1 MGQPKNINQAI
12 LSVLESIDAKLEAQD
27 NTLKNQEKQS
37 QALNKNLQNMAA
49 TGVVS
54 EDEYKTFAKFFGE
67 MAKGISTLVKVADKI
82 SAKAAE
88 NIKNVLT
95 NVGEGIQAFFKEVD
109 PATVEAFTKFLSSL
123 GPSILKFAL
132 AMVIATPLL
141 IIAPIGALLF
151 GLSIRAIL
159 WAMGEAD
166 EKQKEAIQGLDV
178 ILGLGGGILLFA
190 LAMVLFLPLSPLV
203 LLGSLMFGLTIR
215 ALMWSIGMSAEN
227 GKEVAAG
234 LTAILDLA
242 KGILLFALAM
252 VVYVLV
258 SPIVLIGAVMFG
270 LTMRLLLWIIGAS
283 GKKAKQTAR
292 AMESVLRLA
301 KGILLFALAMI
312 VVTLLFPVV
321 LVGALFFALSLWII
335 SLGLNVIGSKKAQ
348 RGVRALLIT
357 VIAIALMALVFFL
370 AQSVLTWEGIA
381 MVLVMVAGV
390 ALVMYLAGMFQK
402 DIMKG
407 SIAMMVAAIPIILLS
422 VAMMIWKA
430 ANVGWMDIAIL
441 GATVVGL
448 AVVMGLLGMYESGLM
463 TGIPLTITIGSAAMI
478 VASGA
483 IIVLSIGMLL
493 WKAAAV
499 TWADVGILG
508 ATVGMIGV
516 EMALLGLASPLIF
529 LGSAAM
535 LVAAAALLPISMSL
549 MIFKKAGWQGKKDD
563 DALSGALGAIV
574 NGFLGGPMPGGILAA
589 IKFAAKAAAR
599 AALLFI
605 TVPPMI
611 LAGMALLPI
620 SLALLTFKKA
630 NFGKKDASNMEFAI
644 GAVIKA
650 FSLPGDYQRQKELG
664 IYTSPLQIYLGIMS
678 LKNAGSTLVSLAEGI
693 QAFANLTVPIYK
705 FNEEKGELQIVDRRQ
720 MNEADFDKAAYGMA
734 KVITSIAEPFALV
747 GRLDK
752 GEPSGNPFYDA
763 IFGGG
768 LVKRGVKAL
777 MGAGN
782 ILVDL
787 AKAVQSFANLTVSR
801 YELRGEGAD
810 AKLVEVERIPM
821 DAGMFDLAAAN
832 MGKIVD
838 VMAGVFAKVGKAEAD
853 SSGWFSGGYVTKG
866 VKALTGSGGIM
877 VDLAKSVQ
885 DFANLTVSR
894 WEYVEGKD
902 GGELKEVERRS
913 MTESDFQSAT
923 NNMRRIVSTVMDVF
937 KEVGKAESEGGWFF
951 SNNYVSKGIAAL
963 AGAGETI
970 SQIAD
975 GVQKMANMQFITYTV
990 KDNKVVPAGVSNISP
1005 AKVLMAGVNMKL
1017 IINTLM
1023 NGLKYAG
1030 ELYEQNK
1037 ESIDGAIEKASSV
1050 MNGISNYASA
1060 MKKWEEA
1067 DINYEKTPAGM
1078 LHSLITLSNA
1088 LAVLMISYK
1097 LNKEGWDQLVERSG
1111 EVQKSIMNIVSGFMF
1126 WQKQSEP
1133 IEYANESLPKTFSML
1148 ESVFTKFGNSLTQ
1161 FKEAWIATYIN
1172 APLIK
1177 KAIIQITT
1185 GFMFWQKAN
1194 VTADVVGTFA
1204 RWHEEI
1210 SRMFGPKQNPEL
1222 PTQTMYFTK
1231 FTSNVTKLAA
1241 QAKVWKTI
1249 AEGMNSTADGMERY
1263 TASINAADPK
1273 NLQMMDSLMAS
1284 LAILGK
1290 DNGLE
1295 QLGAEIGEGIQVGL
1309 EKFAEKIAELINEA
1323 GGGGGG
1329 GGGFGLDLN
1338 PFDGDGIGLKPKK
1351 PSTNPGPAGPPAQ
1364 KPAQQITPQAIANA
1378 LKSAL
1383 ASTTIKVKSTN
1394 VTGDKVSF

>member
-1 MGQPKNINQAI
+1 MAQAKNINQAI
-12 LSVLESIDAKLEAQD
+12 LSVLESIDSKLDAQD
-27 NTLKNQEKQS
+27 ATLKNQEKQS
-37 QALNKNLQNMAA
+37 QALNTNLQSMAA

-54 EDEYKTFAKFFGE
+54 EDEYKTFAKFFGDL
-67 MAKGISTLVKVADKI
+67 AKGISTLVKVADKI

-88 NIKNVLT
+88 NIKSVLT

-109 PATVEAFTKFLSSL
+109 PASVEAFTKFLGSL

-141 IIAPIGALLF
+141 IIAPIGALMF
-151 GLSIRAIL
+151 GLSIRALL
-159 WAMGEAD
+159 WAMGTANE
-166 EKQKEAIQGLDV
+166 QKKESMEGLST
-178 ILGLGGGILLFA
+178 ILNLGGGILLFA
-190 LAMVLFLPLSPLV
+190 LAMILYVPVAPLV
-203 LLGSLMFGLTIR
+203 ILGALAFGLTIR
-215 ALMWSIGMSAEN
+215 ALMWAMGMSAKN
-227 GKEVAAG
+227 AKKSAKG
-234 LTAILDLA
+234 LSAILDLA
-242 KGILLFALAM
+242 KGILLFALSM
-252 VVYVLV
+252 MLYVLV
-258 SPIVLIGAVMFG
+258 APLVILGALLFG
-270 LTMRLLLWIIGAS
+270 LTIRVLMMVMGLS
-283 GKKAKQTAR
+283 GKKAKQNIR
-292 AMESVLRLA
+292 AMNSVLRLA
-301 KGILLFALAMI
+301 QGILLFALAMLI
-312 VVTLLFPVV
+312 VTAVFPVV
-321 LVGALFFALSLWII
+321 ILGALFFALSLYII
-335 SLGLNVIGSKKAQ
+335 SLGLNIMGKKKTQ
-348 RGVRALLIT
+348 RGVRAMLT
-357 VIAIALMALVFFL
+357 VVLAIALLALVFFL
-370 AQSVLTWEGIA
+370 AQSVLSWEGIG
-381 MVLVMVAGV
+381 MVLTMVVGTALAMWIAGK
-390 ALVMYLAGMFQK
+390 FSK

-407 SIAMMVAAIPIILLS
+407 SLAMTIAAVPIMLLS
-422 VAMMIWKA
+422 IAMMIWKA
-430 ANVGWMDIAIL
+430 AGVGWMDIAIL
-441 GATVVGL
+441 GATVAGL
-448 AVVMGLLGMYESGLM
+448 AIVMGLLGMYESGLM

-493 WKAAAV
+493 WKAAGV
-499 TWADVGILG
+499 KWEDVGILG

-549 MIFKKAGWQGKKDD
+549 MIFKKAGWKGKKDD

-650 FSLPGDYQRQKELG
+650 FSLPGDTQRQKELG
-664 IYTSPLQIYLGIMS
+664 IYTSPWQIYLGIMS
-678 LKNAGSTLVSLAEGI
+678 LKNAGSTLVSLAEGV
-693 QAFANLTVPIYK
+693 QAFANLTVPIYE

-821 DAGMFDLAAAN
+821 DASMFDMATAN

-866 VKALTGSGGIM
+866 VKALTGAGGIM

-913 MTESDFQSAT
+913 MTDSDFQNAT
-923 NNMRRIVSTVMDVF
+923 KSMRRIVSTVMDIF
-937 KEVGKAESEGGWFF
+937 KEVGKAEDEGGWFF

-990 KDNKVVPAGVSNISP
+990 KDNKVVPKGVSNISP
-1005 AKVLMAGVNMKL
+1005 AKVIMAGLNMKL

-1023 NGLKYAG
+1023 SGLKYAG
-1030 ELYEQNK
+1030 EFYTKNQEI
-1037 ESIDGAIEKASSV
+1037 IDVALENASNV
-1050 MNGISNYASA
+1050 MRGISNYAKGL
-1060 MKKWEEA
+1060 KKWEEA
-1067 DINYEKTPAGM
+1067 EIDYEKTSVGIIVGM
-1078 LHSLITLSNA
+1078 TSIANA
-1088 LAVLMISYK
+1088 FDPLLNSYRNFAAEWEVSVDRATQIQKVIMKFVL
-1097 LNKEGWDQLVERSG
+1097 
-1111 EVQKSIMNIVSGFMF
+1111 GFNF
-1126 WQKQSEP
+1126 WKGGTEA
-1133 IEYANESLPKTFSML
+1133 IEYSNESLPRTFAMIEGTFVKLGTSIL
-1148 ESVFTKFGNSLTQ
+1148 DFAAHWQGV
-1161 FKEAWIATYIN
+1161 YIN

-1177 KAIIQITT
+1177 KSIIEITK
-1185 GFMFWQKAN
+1185 GFMFWQRAN
-1194 VTADVVGTFA
+1194 VTADIVGVFK

-1210 SRMFGPKQNPEL
+1210 SRIFNPKDNPTL
-1222 PTQTMYFTK
+1222 PTQTMYFTM
-1231 FTSNVTKLAA
+1231 FTKNVTQLAK
-1241 QAKVWKTI
+1241 QANVWQTI
-1249 AEGMNSTADGMERY
+1249 AEGMNKTADGMERY
-1263 TASINAADPK
+1263 SAAINNTDPR
-1273 NLQMMDSLMAS
+1273 NLEMMDSLMAS
-1284 LAILGK
+1284 LAVLGK

-1295 QLGAEIGEGIQVGL
+1295 QLGAEIGEGIEAGL
-1309 EKFAEKIAELINEA
+1309 EKFAEKIAELINQ

-1329 GGGFGLDLN
+1329 AGGGFELDLN
-1338 PFDGDGIGLKPKK
+1338 PFDGDGIGIKRK
-1351 PSTNPGPAGPPAQ
+1351 PSPTPSPAGPKQ
-1364 KPAQQITPQAIANA
+1364 KPEGAVSPQAIANA
-1378 LKSAL
+1378 IKSAL
-1383 ASTTIKVKSTN
+1383 KSTTLT
-1394 VTGDKVSF
+1394 VTSSKKTGGDGVVF